1 MLQKI
6 NIFESVAGSVV
17 STGPAKCV
25 HCGLRIPA
33 GVSGMFCCR
42 GCEMVFTLIHE
53 RGLDDYYRIRD
64 QGASIRS
71 SRPAAVSSESLNFY
85 SHLDDPEFLNLY
97 CQPEAGTGLR
107 TMQFYLEGVHCTA
120 CVWLTEKVSEWV
132 AGVRSIRLD
141 LGHSLATVKLDSN
154 GSFSEVAREFMKLGY
169 RPHPVKQDE
178 AQALEARENHRALIR
193 MAIAGAGAGNIM
205 LLAISVY
212 AGATGVLQHYFEWVS
227 FLICLPVATYSA
239 WPFYRSAL
247 GALRSRQLSIDIPI
261 ALGLSVAFVASFI
274 SILIHSKHVYFDTV
288 SSLVFLLLASR
299 YVLRKTQ
306 QEALHATRLIHFL
319 TPSMAR
325 RKRVQGSGFEEVS
338 VDSLQ
343 AGDHVLVLAGEC
355 IPTDGIVCS
364 GISALNLSL
373 LTGES
378 RPELVQPGVPVF
390 AGTLNTQ
397 APLEI
402 EVQSFGS
409 ATRLGK
415 ILSSMEEHLSRK
427 APIVAFTDQI
437 SKAFVLISLALVGV
451 AFYVGFTISPAE
463 GVSRALAMAIVACPC
478 AFAFATP
485 LALSIAM
492 GRFARYGVLI
502 KGADVIEKLAHVNQV
517 VLDKTGTLTT
527 GQFEVKKW
535 LIDADQVG
543 IEEAVYALETRSTH
557 PIARALV
564 SFLKP
569 RLNGREIPG
578 VEEFSET
585 IGRGLSGRI
594 QSHPYEVQALN
605 EELLNG
611 SPNLS
616 NDAGTQIA
624 ILKDGNRVGRVT
636 LGDSLRTDT
645 ESAVEKLRALKL
657 GVKILSGDGK
667 SAVMS
672 VANRLGVGSR
682 DAYFKA
688 SPEYKSEVI
697 GKMPRALMV
706 GDGAND
712 SIALA
717 SAYVGVAV
725 HSGMEISMR
734 AADVYQRQ
742 PGVMPVVH
750 LIRASRETLK
760 VIYRNF
766 AFSLVYNF
774 IGTYAAITGHVSPL
788 FAAILMPIS
797 ALTVFGSSI
806 VGTRKLRKIYSQ
818 LSDESQEA
826 AV

>member
-1 MLQKI
+1 
-6 NIFESVAGSVV
+6 
-17 STGPAKCV
+17 
-25 HCGLRIPA
+25 
-33 GVSGMFCCR
+33 
-42 GCEMVFTLIHE
+42 MVFTLIHE

-64 QGASIRS
+64 QGASIRR
-71 SRPAAVSSESLNFY
+71 SRPAAVSNESLNVY

-97 CQPEAGTGLR
+97 CQPEAGTELR
-107 TMQFYLEGVHCTA
+107 IMQFYLEGVHCTA

-132 AGVRSIRLD
+132 PGVRSIRLD
-141 LGHSLATVKLDSN
+141 LGHSLATVKLDSH

-193 MAIAGAGAGNIM
+193 MAVAGAGAGNIM

-247 GALRSRQLSIDIPI
+247 GAIRSRQLSIDIPI
-261 ALGLSVAFVASFI
+261 ASGLSVALVASFA
-274 SILIHSKHVYFDTV
+274 SMLIHSKHVYFDTV

-325 RKRVQGSGFEEVS
+325 RKRAQGSGFEEVS

-343 AGDHVLVLAGEC
+343 YGDQVLVLAGEC

-364 GISALNLSL
+364 GVSALNVSL

-451 AFYVGFTISPAE
+451 AFYVGFTVNPAE

-485 LALSIAM
+485 LALSMAM

-527 GQFEVKKW
+527 GHFEVKKW
-535 LIDADQVG
+535 LVDADQSG
-543 IEEAVYALETRSTH
+543 IEEAVYSLETRSTH

-564 SFLKP
+564 SFLKL
-569 RLNGREIPG
+569 RMNDREIPD

-594 QSHPYEVQALN
+594 QGHLYEVQGLN
-605 EELLNG
+605 EESVNG
-611 SPNLS
+611 SGE
-616 NDAGTQIA
+616 AGTQIA
-624 ILKDGNRVGRVT
+624 IYKDGARVGRVT
-636 LGDSLRTDT
+636 LGDSLRADT
-645 ESAVEKLRALKL
+645 ESAVEKLRSLKL

-672 VANRLGVGSR
+672 VANRLGIGSQ
-682 DAYFKA
+682 DSHFKA
-688 SPEYKSEVI
+688 SPEFKSLFI

-750 LIRASRETLK
+750 LILASRETMK

-774 IGTYAAITGHVSPL
+774 IGTCAAITGSVSPL